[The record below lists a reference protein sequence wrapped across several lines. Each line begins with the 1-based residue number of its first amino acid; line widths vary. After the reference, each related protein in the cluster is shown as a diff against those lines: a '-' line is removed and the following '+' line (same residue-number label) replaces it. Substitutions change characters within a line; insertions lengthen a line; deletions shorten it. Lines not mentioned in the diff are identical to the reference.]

1 MRQQIKNLLAFL
13 LENFL
18 TVHMKIDNITVL
30 YNTVIKRD
38 SEKEA
43 EKEMRNLEES
53 ATQQKI
59 LEAAKQEFLEKGF
72 QGASLRNIV
81 KTAGVT
87 TGAFYGYYSNKEA
100 LFAALVEEHAAA
112 VMGCFMQAQ
121 DNFEQ
126 LSGEEQSEHLSDV
139 LIIAILRKLSR
150 VFFFPVNIMLDKRRY
165 EAENITYHSCLL
177 TT

>member
-30 YNTVIKRD
+30 YNAVIKRD

-87 TGAFYGYYSNKEA
+87 TGAFYG
-100 LFAALVEEHAAA
+100 
-112 VMGCFMQAQ
+112 CFR
-121 DNFEQ
+121 
-126 LSGEEQSEHLSDV
+126 
-139 LIIAILRKLSR
+139 IRW
-150 VFFFPVNIMLDKRRY
+150 
-165 EAENITYHSCLL
+165 
-177 TT
+177 

>member
-13 LENFL
+13 LENSL
-18 TVHMKIDNITVL
+18 TVHTKIDNITML
-30 YNTVIKRD
+30 YNTVIKN
-38 SEKEA
+38 SEQEMG
-43 EKEMRNLEES
+43 KEMRNLEES

-100 LFAALVEEHAAA
+100 LFAALVE
-112 VMGCFMQAQ
+112 
-121 DNFEQ
+121 
-126 LSGEEQSEHLSDV
+126 
-139 LIIAILRKLSR
+139 
-150 VFFFPVNIMLDKRRY
+150 
-165 EAENITYHSCLL
+165 
-177 TT
+177 